1 MQSSSIHGS
10 GQAGRRS
17 RGLAG
22 GLALLSLVSLPLAE
36 RPASAQPSQPAQ
48 AAAVCRIEETAV
60 SKEPLKARLK
70 EGDQSIETY
79 YTYGSDAKR
88 DEQKPVVKCSGPA
101 KVTLEFY
108 PLINEKWDGSDRPI
122 TYELDG
128 EKHTKNIKVRISG
141 FSVVEKALFGFPDYI
156 RIAQPVR
163 LVIEIGNGEHKI
175 LLHPAGFIR
184 QPKVEKVEQRV
195 KPPQPPFESKQP
207 PSRQQTGTKKESKGR
222 FPVSFGASSEIV
234 QFDGLANKPN
244 RGTVA
249 ETSLTA
255 SVDLTRRLS
264 LVLSPRFDYYSL
276 TGTPSGTY
284 SDFTLY
290 SAGASAG
297 AGLSLGNHSVTGL
310 FTLTADMI
318 RPTVGTASAN
328 GENRIGLGGELD
340 YSYRRLFLLGTRGST
355 NPVNPLTLRAAAEIP
370 YSWVRGAYPRLDL
383 EARWL
388 HTFSDGQIDNGF
400 LSAPLDS
407 NDIFARVTAGIPVVG
422 IPFGKHS
429 GGPFVPFL
437 LAGVE
442 LDKSGYR
449 GTFVGAML
457 SRKSRFWSGTYLG
470 ELGGT
475 VTVDRHYSRLMLLLN
490 LTKLHE

>member
-10 GQAGRRS
+10 RQARKPG
-17 RGLAG
+17 RGLAA
-22 GLALLSLVSLPLAE
+22 GLALASLVLVE
-36 RPASAQPSQPAQ
+36 NPASAQPSQPAQ
-48 AAAVCRIEETAV
+48 AAAVCRIEETMERKA
-60 SKEPLKARLK
+60 PLKVHLK

-79 YTYGSDAKR
+79 YTFGSDAKPG
-88 DEQKPVVKCSGPA
+88 EQRPVVKCSGPA
-101 KVTLEFY
+101 KVTVEFY
-108 PLINEKWDGSDRPI
+108 PLIDEKWNGTRRPI

-128 EKHTKNIKVRISG
+128 KKFTEYFNVRISG
-141 FSVVEKALFGFPDYI
+141 LDVVEKKLFGFPNYI
-156 RIAQPVR
+156 RVAQPVK
-163 LVIEIGNGEHKI
+163 LELEIGAGEHGI
-175 LLHPAGFIR
+175 LLHPPGYIR
-184 QPKVEKVEQRV
+184 QPRVVKVEQRV

-207 PSRQQTGTKKESKGR
+207 QSRQQTETKKEPKAR
-222 FPVSFGASSEIV
+222 FPVSFGVSSEMV
-234 QFDGLANKPN
+234 QFDGPANKPN
-244 RGTVA
+244 RGTIA

-276 TGTPSGTY
+276 TGTPSGTR

-318 RPTVGTASAN
+318 RPTVGTAGAN
-328 GENRIGLGGELD
+328 NDNRVGFGGELN
-340 YSYRRLFLLGTRGST
+340 YSYKRLFMLGIRGST
-355 NPVNPLTLRAAAEIP
+355 NPANPLTLRASAGIP
-370 YSWVRGAYPRLDL
+370 YSWVRDAYPRLDI

-388 HTFSDGQIDNGF
+388 HTFSDGQIDNGV

-422 IPFGKHS
+422 IPFGKSS

-442 LDKSGYR
+442 LDKSGYN

-475 VTVDRHYSRLMLLLN
+475 VTVDRRYSRLMLLLN
-490 LTKLHE
+490 LTRLHE